1 MRSLLVGA
9 AVVAAMLLGASSH
22 QYIPRDGCHL
32 FWCDPL
38 ACPYFACQ
46 EMPQLR

>member
-9 AVVAAMLLGASSH
+9 AVVAAMLLGASPN
-22 QYIPRDGCHL
+22 QYISEGRLPSVLVRPAAV
-32 FWCDPL
+32 PL
-38 ACPYFACQ
+38 ACQ